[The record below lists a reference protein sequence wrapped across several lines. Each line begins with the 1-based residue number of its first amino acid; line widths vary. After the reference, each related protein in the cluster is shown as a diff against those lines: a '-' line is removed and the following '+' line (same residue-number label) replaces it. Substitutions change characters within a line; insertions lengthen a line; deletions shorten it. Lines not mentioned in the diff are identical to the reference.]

1 VLLLL
6 QIDAGLIRGQQPPP
20 EAAYVL
26 VLLAV
31 AFIAV
36 GDGISQGTVYGD
48 AALLP
53 GKYTQVLKPA
63 ALCHSS

>member
-6 QIDAGLIRGQQPPP
+6 PPQIDAGLIKGQQPAP

-31 AFIAV
+31 AFVAV
-36 GDGISQGTVYGD
+36 GDGVTQGTVYGD

-53 GKYTQVLKPA
+53 GKCTQVQTLA
-63 ALCHSS
+63 AAH